1 MHRRIAE
8 TLRDNVAVAAAAEPE
23 LLAHHFTQAGMTEA
37 AIEWWGKAAQRSLE
51 RSALTEA
58 SAQLTR
64 ALDQIATLPSTPA
77 LRRQQIK
84 LQVALLTPLMH
95 VKGYAASE
103 TKAAVERARLLIE
116 QSEAIGERL
125 EDPLLLF
132 SVLLGLWTASFV
144 AFNGDMVHEL
154 AAQFL
159 TLADKQQTIPPR
171 LVAHRLMGSSYLFTG
186 DSKEAV
192 AHYGR
197 VIALYDPAENRQH
210 ATRFSIDARVA
221 AVSFRAWA
229 LWLLGYPDAAL
240 ADAERGLKDAREIGH
255 AASLMHTLAN
265 TPPTLIQC
273 GSYEAASEL
282 LNELGLLAN
291 EKGASLWKATAATL
305 RGRIL
310 ALTGEASDAVHML
323 TSGLTAVRATGATLW
338 EPENLSYLAGAYAK
352 CGRYDEAM
360 RCIGEALTVT
370 ETSKEKWSEAE
381 INRVV
386 GEIALMSPAPDAAT
400 AQTCFERALAVAR
413 QQQAKSWELRSA
425 MSMARLW
432 RDQGKPDEAREL
444 LAPVYGWFTEGFD
457 TRDLKEAKAL
467 LDELGSFH

>member
-1 MHRRIAE
+1 M
-8 TLRDNVAVAAAAEPE
+8 V
-23 LLAHHFTQAGMTEA
+23 
-37 AIEWWGKAAQRSLE
+37 GKAAQRSLE

>member
-1 MHRRIAE
+1 MGARGGQEDPRLSSRATRSFLFSSGRVITLPAIAGAPARSRKSERSLFLFVELVHPLPAPSFSRR
-8 TLRDNVAVAAAAEPE
+8 
-23 LLAHHFTQAGMTEA
+23 LLFHTFTQG
-37 AIEWWGKAAQRSLE
+37 
-51 RSALTEA
+51 
-58 SAQLTR
+58 
-64 ALDQIATLPSTPA
+64 
-77 LRRQQIK
+77 
-84 LQVALLTPLMH
+84 
-95 VKGYAASE
+95 
-103 TKAAVERARLLIE
+103 
-116 QSEAIGERL
+116 
-125 EDPLLLF
+125 
-132 SVLLGLWTASFV
+132 GLWTASFV
-144 AFNGDMVHEL
+144 AFNGDMVREL

-171 LVAHRLMGSSYLFTG
+171 LVAHRLMGSSFLFTG

-221 AVSFRAWA
+221 ALSFRAWA
-229 LWLLGYPDAAL
+229 LWLLGYPDAAF

-282 LNELGLLAN
+282 LNERGLLAN
-291 EKGASLWKATAATL
+291 EKGASLWKAIAATL

-310 ALTGEASDAVHML
+310 ALTGGASDAVQMI

-352 CGRYDEAM
+352 CGRIDEAT

-381 INRVV
+381 SNRVA
-386 GEIALMSPAPDAAT
+386 GEIALTSPPPNSAEAERY
-400 AQTCFERALAVAR
+400 FERALSVAR
-413 QQQAKSWELRSA
+413 QQQAKSWNCAQR
-425 MSMARLW
+425 
-432 RDQGKPDEAREL
+432 
-444 LAPVYGWFTEGFD
+444 
-457 TRDLKEAKAL
+457 
-467 LDELGSFH
+467 